1 MCENLE
7 NVLCDELDQLN
18 EKYKDGHEISAGDL
32 QKADLIFHALKSAA
46 TYKAMKESDGFMDEG
61 QSSRSYGS
69 YARGR
74 SRTTGRY
81 ISRDGGSMMG
91 ARSGGYP
98 REMIDP
104 YWDRR

>member
-1 MCENLE
+1 MFEHLE
-7 NVLCDELDQLN
+7 NAMCDELDKLN
-18 EKYKDGHEISAGDL
+18 EKYQNGQEISSGDL

-46 TYKAMKESDGFMDEG
+46 TYEAMKGESMDG
-61 QSSRSYGS
+61 GS

-81 ISRDGGSMMG
+81 MSRDGGSYRM
-91 ARSGGYP
+91 SGGNYP
-98 REMIDP
+98 REAIDP